1 MLLNGL
7 LSIKILLK
15 IQFSK
20 ISGSFKNEHV
30 MTSRTLAKT
39 HKYIANI
46 YIAIYSKLH
55 NNKIPSSVS
64 SGKGTVKRLTTFL
77 DV

>member
-20 ISGSFKNEHV
+20 IPGSFKNEHV

-39 HKYIANI
+39 HKYIALKRQK
-46 YIAIYSKLH
+46 SKLH

-64 SGKGTVKRLTTFL
+64 SGKGTVNRLTTFL